1 MLNKSSNIIEKE
13 FKNLRKELLDLTLR
27 NQLLNFKSRAKTITI
42 VNQSPINLYQTLVLQ
57 DNKMYFVANK
67 KDKKED
73 KSSVW
78 DHIPF
83 DFSKFSEGDK
93 KLATDLTPKEL
104 QKRLYYINNQA
115 KTMLQEQGY
124 NILYLAIGFLQ
135 WKDKSKPR
143 QKNNAPLVLIPVA
156 MERKKVGESFNLEWT
171 GEDIQTNISLK
182 AKLLEAGIELPDFEF
197 KKYGEVVDHYIA
209 SVRRAVSRMDGWEV
223 NNNVALGF
231 FSFTKFVMYND
242 LNPEAWEDNVDLTKN
257 ELIQAIFN
265 PAKNDQEAF
274 REEDIDSQL
283 EYQNMYQV
291 LDADSSQIAAIQD
304 VKAGRN
310 LVVEGPPGT
319 GKSQTIVN
327 LIAELLAEG
336 KSVLFVSEKMAALDV
351 VKDRLTGVGLGK
363 FVLELHSHKTRRKK
377 FLKDLQKATNV
388 RAQEPLNIDQTIRK
402 LETLR
407 RQLDDY
413 SQIIH
418 KPSFAVNLSPFQ
430 LYGMKESA
438 DDHFSRK
445 NAIMPLVRFQNPE
458 TITLK
463 ELDDMKVS
471 LENLAELYQTIS
483 KENPWSK
490 CSPKSLLPADLR
502 EIEMLINDTLH
513 ALDNFLVERGRVY
526 DIYGIKKPDT
536 LNEFE
541 NSLSAFEIIK
551 SQNAELIDGSILKSG
566 AWDNNNDDAFKLI
579 QELERYQ
586 KYSGILTKFNQ
597 SIFQA
602 DIDRLIYELRHIS
615 TKKFRF
621 FNNRQHIELVERY
634 YAVPVNGSVDEIIRD
649 LQEAKAIIKIRNNLE
664 ANRALGER
672 YYGAYWHLNANPNDL
687 RAIARW
693 MTEFTALVREGTFSE
708 NTIDLM
714 SKDLFDI
721 KPERDLAEYID
732 SGEDF
737 VRVLSKLK
745 DKLNPRSKLI
755 FKRETGDV
763 SFEAWQEQLY
773 KWRGQLSSL
782 HLWSQYLNTK
792 NSLKNSNAAM
802 FVDSIEKRNIKK
814 YDVEALVDGNFA
826 DSLLNILFVENQ
838 ELATFIGELH
848 ENRIKEFKDLD
859 KKILTLNRKRIFH
872 KLNSNIPK
880 IFGGTE
886 NPQAKI
892 LAGEFTRKSGHMPV
906 RKLLEK
912 TGGMIKQIKPCFMMS
927 PLSIAQY
934 LDPTNEELQFDV
946 VIFDEASQV
955 KPEDALGA
963 FMRGKTAVVMGDTQ
977 QLPPTSFFDQMS
989 DADSDEEEATSL
1001 DMESILHLC
1010 KLSFPVKMLKWHYRS
1025 RHESLI
1031 TVSNREFYDD
1041 DLLVYPSP
1049 SHSDPELGLKFHY
1062 NPNTQY
1068 LRGASSKNPLE
1079 AKDVVDEIFNH
1090 FEKYG
1095 DTKSLGVGTF
1105 SVAQKNAILEEL
1117 EVRRKERPEYEP
1129 LFSDNKDERFFV
1141 KNLETIQGDERD
1153 VILISVGYGYDQDGK
1168 MSLNFGPLNQDGGER
1183 RLNVLITRARE
1194 KCVVFSNFKAYDMN
1208 LTANPP
1214 YGVKSLKE
1222 FLEYA
1227 ENLTLGTN
1235 SPEMHNKEPFEDA
1248 IASFLEENG
1257 YMVDR
1262 QIGCAGFR
1270 VDLAIVDDE
1279 NPGKYILGIT
1289 TDGKMYSSSKVA
1301 RDRDR
1306 LREQVLT
1313 GLGWKLY
1320 HLWST
1325 DWYRNRDLGRKK
1337 LLDFVE
1343 KSIKESRE
1351 EERRR
1356 SEEAK
1361 KLAEKRRIEAEK
1373 RAEEL
1378 RLAREREEAEKKA
1391 QEEAEAENEINA
1403 EDIGPSDFVEVEKV
1417 DDGDFLEKPINVSE
1431 INPSEFFEDETLE
1444 NEPKKPIKEE
1454 KTSKV
1459 KDASEFVVVD
1469 EVSAKS
1475 DDVGVSDESEFV
1487 VVEDESDNDNLN
1499 NVYVENDSEF
1509 VVDTPESTDTE
1520 DLKVETESIGSDTVE
1535 DNSVNIDESD
1545 GVEPDVVGSV
1555 DESGVEPDVVGSVD
1569 ESEDVEAK
1577 TEDDAEIWES
1587 KEENVSQNDDAEIW
1601 EDDEGVSPEDNAE
1614 VWEDEKDYSE
1624 DSSKNKFSRHI
1635 SDKIKSLFKSDD
1647 SEEKMDKNPLFSGF
1661 KFKKDLGKNSD
1672 LENDFD
1678 DDVKKSSKNAKST
1691 TEQFE
1696 DTVDLGSDEDY
1707 IYVDHSHDEEHVL
1720 DDEEELAFDGF
1731 NSTQDDDI
1739 DEEVVVNHSND
1750 VDSNDDVGDEVVV
1763 GHSNDV
1769 NPKDNKP
1776 KAENNEEPV
1785 QNDIKFGKKSS
1796 DMDEPEVPDNKDIE
1810 LNKQE
1815 TDLKDDVDLGSTG
1828 EDYKEKSADDYDR
1841 VDLGSDDDYIYVD
1854 HTNDESAF
1862 EPHDNEESVD
1872 LGSDDEHTYE
1882 EPSEESHEEEH
1893 ISESSKPVEESKNS
1907 KSRVKNKLDSFISEV
1922 LSNAE
1927 SQLEPEEIEIVRG
1940 EVIEEDTDSLHKPA
1954 PKDEFVVEAEIVSGG
1969 EDLNIFNDELPDLN
1983 NDSSPEEEEEVIED
1997 YSDLERPTPKFD
2009 FENEELNIFN
2019 DDLPDMKNDVRSQA
2033 EQVVDKA
2040 MDEFIDEVFNI
2051 NDLNDENKS
2060 ENIPD
2065 IDSTIL
2071 NYESNVEETEER
2083 SVESRDDN
2091 VTFYRGSN
2099 YKDNVEETEESSV
2112 ESMDDSVTFKG
2123 SNDVRDVEETEES
2136 SVDSMEDGVTFYKG
2150 SNDINSKLRK
2160 NNLYYGE
2167 EKSHSVRDSL
2177 RGFKRDMQYI
2187 NRSLKEIENPTQVDY
2202 VSVVDRTEDYNPED
2216 YLNMP
2221 SDDDSQLIIEREE
2234 ELTFAEKEEK
2244 RIERE
2249 LGDDSIEN
2257 VLDNDVIAPVQN
2269 HQTTEQLKD
2278 QALEDIIQ
2286 SADEDYKEIE
2296 KERYQNNNTLKSF
2309 DDKKLPGKRKLEDSI
2324 IDYVE
2329 ANDIGLNSSDDLYK
2343 RPSSEVAKSI
2353 CAIVDVEGP
2362 IHVKEVVKR
2371 VKDSCHIKRAGS
2383 NLKKAVNSAINEAEN
2398 AGDIIKI
2405 GDFLYDASNNNVVIR
2420 KRDKPNIELISDEEI
2435 SKNIELVLLHKS
2447 NMTTK
2452 EIAKETSRNFGFK
2465 STSKKTADRINGVLD
2480 LMIANNKV
2488 KITND
2493 IVELN

>member
-1 MLNKSSNIIEKE
+1 MLNKSDNIIERE

-27 NQLLNFKSRAKTITI
+27 NQLLNFKSRAKTLTI
-42 VNQSPINLYQTLVLQ
+42 VNQSPTNLFQTLVLQ
-57 DNKMYFVANK
+57 ENKMYFVANK

-83 DFSKFSEGDK
+83 DLSMFSEGDK

-124 NILYLAIGFLQ
+124 NILYLAIGFLE

-143 QKNNAPLVLIPVA
+143 QKNNAPLVLIPVS

-182 AKLLEAGIELPDFEF
+182 AKLLEAGIELPNFEF
-197 KKYGEVVDHYIA
+197 KRYGEVIDHYIA
-209 SVRRAVSRMDGWEV
+209 SVRRAVSRMEGWDV
-223 NNNVALGF
+223 NSNVALGF

-242 LNPEAWEDNVDLTKN
+242 LNPDAWAENVDLTKN

-274 REEDIDSQL
+274 REEDIDSRL

-351 VKDRLTGVGLGK
+351 VKDRLTAVGLGK

-418 KPSFAVNLSPFQ
+418 KPVFAVNLSAFQ

-438 DDHFSRK
+438 DDHFATK
-445 NAIMPLVRFQNPE
+445 GMIMPLVRFENPE
-458 TITLK
+458 SVSLK
-463 ELDDMKVS
+463 DLDDMKIA

-490 CSPKSLLPADLR
+490 CAPKSLLPADLR
-502 EIEMLINDTLH
+502 EIEMLINDTLF

-526 DIYGIKKPDT
+526 DIYGIKQPNT
-536 LNEFE
+536 LNEFQ

-551 SQNAELIDGSILKSG
+551 SQNAELIDGSIIKSG
-566 AWDNNNDDAFKLI
+566 AWNTNNDDAYKLI
-579 QELERYQ
+579 YELEKYQ
-586 KYSGILTKFNQ
+586 KYSGALTKFNQ

-602 DIDRLIYELRHIS
+602 DIDRLIYELRNIS
-615 TKKFRF
+615 HKKFRF
-621 FNNRQHIELVERY
+621 FNNKQHIELVERY
-634 YAVPVNGSVDEIIRD
+634 YAVPVPGSVDEIIRD
-649 LQEAKAIIKIRNNLE
+649 LQEAKAVIKIRKNLE
-664 ANRALGER
+664 ANEALGKK
-672 YYGAYWHLNANPNDL
+672 YYGGYWHLNANVNDL
-687 RAIARW
+687 KAIAKW
-693 MTEFTALVREGTFSE
+693 MSEFTALVREGTFSE

-732 SGEDF
+732 SGEEF

-763 SFEAWQEQLY
+763 PFEAWQEQLY
-773 KWRGQLSSL
+773 NWRGQLSSL

-792 NSLKNSNAAM
+792 NALKTSNAKM

-814 YDVEALVDGNFA
+814 EDIEALVEGNFA
-826 DSLLNILFVENQ
+826 DSLLNILFVENH
-838 ELATFIGELH
+838 ELATFVGELH
-848 ENRIKEFKDLD
+848 ENRIREFKDLD
-859 KKILTLNRKRIFH
+859 KKILVLNRKRIFQ

-912 TGGMIKQIKPCFMMS
+912 AGGMIKQIKPCFMMS

-989 DADSDEEEATSL
+989 DAESDEEEATSL

-1049 SHSDPELGLKFHY
+1049 SHNDPELGLKFHY
-1062 NPNTQY
+1062 NPNTAY
-1068 LRGASSKNPLE
+1068 HRGSSSANPLE
-1079 AKDVVDEIFNH
+1079 AQDVADEIFNH

-1105 SVAQKNAILEEL
+1105 SVAQKNAILEAL
-1117 EVRRKERPEYEP
+1117 EVKRKERPEFEP
-1129 LFSDNKDERFFV
+1129 LFSENKEERFFV

-1153 VILISVGYGYDQDGK
+1153 VILISVGYGYDEDRK

-1194 KCVVFSNFKAYDMN
+1194 KCVVFSNFKAYDMK

-1214 YGVKSLKE
+1214 YGVKSLRE

-1227 ENLTLGTN
+1227 ENLTLGTQQG
-1235 SPEMHNKEPFEDA
+1235 EAYTQEPFEDA

-1257 YMVDR
+1257 YTVDR

-1337 LLDFVE
+1337 LLDSVE
-1343 KSIKESRE
+1343 KSIRKTRAE
-1351 EERRR
+1351 EKRR
-1356 SEEAK
+1356 SEEEKA
-1361 KLAEKRRIEAEK
+1361 LAEKRRLEAEK
-1373 RAEEL
+1373 KAEEL
-1378 RLAREREEAEKKA
+1378 RIAREREEAERKMK
-1391 QEEAEAENEINA
+1391 EEDSSDDINI
-1403 EDIGPSDFVEVEKV
+1403 EDIGPASFVEVEKP
-1417 DDGDFLEKPINVSE
+1417 DEDILEKPIDVSE
-1431 INPSEFFEDETLE
+1431 IDPSEFFEDEPKGSI
-1444 NEPKKPIKEE
+1444 NEDNISKE
-1454 KTSKV
+1454 SP
-1459 KDASEFVVVD
+1459 SEFVN
-1469 EVSAKS
+1469 
-1475 DDVGVSDESEFV
+1475 VGSEDTKEEYKEDPSEFV
-1487 VVEDESDNDNLN
+1487 NAEPASDEVKFEEDSSQF
-1499 NVYVENDSEF
+1499 VENPDDEDIVNEDVKTPTSEEHI
-1509 VVDTPESTDTE
+1509 TS
-1520 DLKVETESIGSDTVE
+1520 
-1535 DNSVNIDESD
+1535 
-1545 GVEPDVVGSV
+1545 
-1555 DESGVEPDVVGSVD
+1555 
-1569 ESEDVEAK
+1569 ESEDEFEGIVKDDAK
-1577 TEDDAEIWES
+1577 TPTSEEPISSESEEDVVDIDSEVWES
-1587 KEENVSQNDDAEIW
+1587 
-1601 EDDEGVSPEDNAE
+1601 DEGVSPEDNAE
-1614 VWEDEKDYSE
+1614 VWENEKDYADE
-1624 DSSKNKFSRHI
+1624 NNDSISKLI
-1635 SDKIKSLFKSDD
+1635 SDKFKSILKSVEEDEN
-1647 SEEKMDKNPLFSGF
+1647 EEKASFFSGL
-1661 KFKKDLGKNSD
+1661 KFTKDLGKNSD
-1672 LENDFD
+1672 LNQDITQTVD
-1678 DDVKKSSKNAKST
+1678 DIDVDDVIT
-1691 TEQFE
+1691 PEP
-1696 DTVDLGSDEDY
+1696 
-1707 IYVDHSHDEEHVL
+1707 I
-1720 DDEEELAFDGF
+1720 DDEEIEIEKP
-1731 NSTQDDDI
+1731 DDEYEPPKSKVKFTSKMDLDSDDLS
-1739 DEEVVVNHSND
+1739 DESPENKNV
-1750 VDSNDDVGDEVVV
+1750 NDDYI
-1763 GHSNDV
+1763 DV
-1769 NPKDNKP
+1769 EP
-1776 KAENNEEPV
+1776 EEAVEETP
-1785 QNDIKFGKKSS
+1785 KKSKS
-1796 DMDEPEVPDNKDIE
+1796 KKKEQEPIIE
-1810 LNKQE
+1810 E
-1815 TDLKDDVDLGSTG
+1815 
-1828 EDYKEKSADDYDR
+1828 EK

-1854 HTNDESAF
+1854 HSHDDERVLDDETDFAF
-1862 EPHDNEESVD
+1862 DEKIDFVSDDEVGSVEEEKVDLGSDVKADFVEEEKVDLGSDVKADFVEEEKVD
-1872 LGSDDEHTYE
+1872 LGSDDDYIYVDHSHDDEHVLDDE
-1882 EPSEESHEEEH
+1882 EPVEQEFNDDSTKENVEMEIDE
-1893 ISESSKPVEESKNS
+1893 KPQAHRHKPN
-1907 KSRVKNKLDSFISEV
+1907 RTGFVKSFISDVVAGESKLEKEEV
-1922 LSNAE
+1922 E
-1927 SQLEPEEIEIVRG
+1927 TVRG
-1940 EVIEEDTDSLHKPA
+1940 EVMQEDEIPIYKPA
-1954 PKDEFVVEAEIVSGG
+1954 PNDDSVVEAEIVNG
-1969 EDLNIFNDELPDLN
+1969 EEELNALNDNLPDWD
-1983 NDSSPEEEEEVIED
+1983 NDD
-1997 YSDLERPTPKFD
+1997 DLERPAPKMD
-2009 FENEELNIFN
+2009 YTEDEELNIFT
-2019 DDLPDMKNDVRSQA
+2019 DKDLDLGNEIHDEAMDI
-2033 EQVVDKA
+2033 VDKA
-2040 MDEFIDEVFNI
+2040 MKDFIDEVFENEDLI
-2051 NDLNDENKS
+2051 KEVSNAENVNKKSKEPVFGREISPDVYDEFDRPKVKEDAYEEEVYDFNNDYRES
-2060 ENIPD
+2060 EIKDD
-2065 IDSTIL
+2065 IS
-2071 NYESNVEETEER
+2071 YEAEEFVEVEPEITEEEQ
-2083 SVESRDDN
+2083 SPKDEIGDG
-2091 VTFYRGSN
+2091 VTY
-2099 YKDNVEETEESSV
+2099 YQ
-2112 ESMDDSVTFKG
+2112 G
-2123 SNDVRDVEETEES
+2123 SNDAT
-2136 SVDSMEDGVTFYKG
+2136 
-2150 SNDINSKLRK
+2150 SKLKK
-2160 NNLYYGE
+2160 NNFYYE
-2167 EKSHSVRDSL
+2167 DENRPRSVRESIK
-2177 RGFKRDMQYI
+2177 GFKKDMQYI
-2187 NRSLKEIENPTQVDY
+2187 NKSLKEIENPTQIDY
-2202 VSVVDRTEDYNPED
+2202 VSVVDRTEEYDPND
-2216 YLNMP
+2216 YLSRP
-2221 SDDDSQLIIEREE
+2221 SDDDSDKIIEMEE
-2234 ELTFAEKEEK
+2234 GLTFAEKEEQ
-2244 RIERE
+2244 RIKKEMQREALEKEIASDEHVMVPVHERE
-2249 LGDDSIEN
+2249 RRE
-2257 VLDNDVIAPVQN
+2257 
-2269 HQTTEQLKD
+2269 ELKD
-2278 QALEDIIQ
+2278 RALEDIIL
-2286 SADEDYKEIE
+2286 SANEDYKEIE
-2296 KERYQNNNTLKSF
+2296 KERHRQDNQLKAF
-2309 DDKKLPGKRKLEDSI
+2309 DDQKLPGKRKMEDEI

-2329 ANDIGLNSSDDLYK
+2329 VNDIGLHSQDDLYN
-2343 RPSSEVAKSI
+2343 RPIGDVAKSVND
-2353 CAIVDVEGP
+2353 IVDVEGP
-2362 IHVKEVVKR
+2362 IHVSEVTR
-2371 VKDSCHIKRAGS
+2371 RIKDSCDIKRAGS
-2383 NLKKAVNSAINEAEN
+2383 NLKKRVNLAIDEAEKS
-2398 AGDIIKI
+2398 GDIIRI
-2405 GDFLYDASNNNVVIR
+2405 GDFLYDASNNNIVIR
-2420 KRDKPNIELISDEEI
+2420 KRDKPNIDLISDEEI
-2435 SKNIELVLLHKS
+2435 AKNIETVIIHKP
-2447 NMTTK
+2447 NLTTK
-2452 EIAKETSRNFGFK
+2452 QVAKETSRNFGFK
-2465 STSKKTADRINGVLD
+2465 STSKKTATRITSVLD

-2488 KITND
+2488 KIEND
-2493 IVELN
+2493 IVELK

>member
-13 FKNLRKELLDLTLR
+13 FKNLRRELLDLTLR

-42 VNQSPINLYQTLVLQ
+42 VNQTPVNLFQTLVLQ
-57 DNKMYFVANK
+57 NSKMYFVANK

-83 DFSKFSEGDK
+83 DFSKFSEGDR

-124 NILYLAIGFLQ
+124 NILYLAVGFLE

-143 QKNNAPLVLIPVA
+143 QKNKAPLVLIPVA

-182 AKLLEAGIELPDFEF
+182 AKLLEGGIELPDFEF
-197 KKYGEVVDHYIA
+197 KRYGEVIDHYIA
-209 SVRRAVSRMDGWEV
+209 SVRRAVYRMDGWEV
-223 NNNVALGF
+223 NTDVALGF

-242 LNPEAWEDNVDLTKN
+242 LNPEAWADNVDLTKN

-283 EYQNMYQV
+283 EYRSMYQV

-418 KPSFAVNLSPFQ
+418 KPVFAVNLSAFQ

-438 DDHFSRK
+438 DDHFARK
-445 NAIMPLVRFQNPE
+445 DTLMPLVRFENPE
-458 TITLK
+458 NVTLK
-463 ELDDMKVS
+463 DLDDMKIA

-490 CSPKSLLPADLR
+490 CAPKSLLPGDLR
-502 EIEMLINDTLH
+502 EIEMLINDSLH
-513 ALDNFLVERGRVY
+513 SLDNFLVERGRVY

-536 LNEFE
+536 LNEFQ

-551 SQNAELIDGSILKSG
+551 SQNAELIDGSIIKSG
-566 AWDNNNDDAFKLI
+566 AWNNNNDDAFLLI
-579 QELERYQ
+579 RELERYQ
-586 KYSGILTKFNQ
+586 KYAPALDKFNQ
-597 SIFQA
+597 SIYQA
-602 DIDRLIYELRHIS
+602 DIDRLIAQLYHIS
-615 TKKFRF
+615 NKRFRL
-621 FNNRQHIELVERY
+621 FNNNQHIELVERY
-634 YAVPVNGSVDEIIRD
+634 YAVPVSGSAEDIIRE
-649 LQEAKAIIKIRNNLE
+649 LKQAKAIIKIRRNLE
-664 ANRALGER
+664 ANDALGR
-672 YYGAYWHLNANPNDL
+672 KYYGGYWHLNADPNDL
-687 RAIARW
+687 KAIARW
-693 MTEFTALVREGTFSE
+693 MHEFTALVRDGTFSE
-708 NTIDLM
+708 STIELM
-714 SKDLFDI
+714 SRDLYDI
-721 KPERDLAEYID
+721 KPERDLAEYIEA
-732 SGEDF
+732 GEEF
-737 VRVLSKLK
+737 VRVLSRLK

-763 SFEAWQEQLY
+763 PFEAWKEQLY
-773 KWRGQLSSL
+773 NWRGQLSSL

-792 NSLKNSNAAM
+792 NALKTSNAKM

-814 YDVEALVDGNFA
+814 DDIEALVEGNFA

-838 ELATFIGELH
+838 ELATFVGELH
-848 ENRIKEFKDLD
+848 ENRIREFKDLD
-859 KKILTLNRKRIFH
+859 RKILNLNRKRIFH

-912 TGGMIKQIKPCFMMS
+912 AGGMIKQIKPCFMMS

-1049 SHSDPELGLKFHY
+1049 SHNDPELGLKFHY

-1068 LRGASSKNPLE
+1068 LRGASSANPLE
-1079 AKDVVDEIFNH
+1079 AEDVVEEIFNH

-1105 SVAQKNAILEEL
+1105 SVAQKNAILEAL
-1117 EVRRKERPEYEP
+1117 EVKRKERPEFEP
-1129 LFSDNKDERFFV
+1129 LFSDNKEERFFV

-1153 VILISVGYGYDQDGK
+1153 VILISIGYGYDQDGK

-1194 KCVVFSNFKAYDMN
+1194 KCVVFSNFKAYDMK

-1235 SPEMHNKEPFEDA
+1235 SPDAHTKEPFEDA

-1257 YMVDR
+1257 YTVDR

-1337 LLDFVE
+1337 LLENVE
-1343 KSIKESRE
+1343 KSIKKSRE

-1356 SEEAK
+1356 SEEEK
-1361 KLAEKRRIEAEK
+1361 KLAEKRRLEAEK
-1373 RAEEL
+1373 KAEEL
-1378 RLAREREEAEKKA
+1378 RLARQKEEEERAKKEAEEK
-1391 QEEAEAENEINA
+1391 EINP
-1403 EDIGPSDFVEVEKV
+1403 EDIGPNDFVEVEKV
-1417 DDGDFLEKPINVSE
+1417 DDGDILEKPIDVSE
-1431 INPSEFFEDETLE
+1431 INPEEFFADDDIKTASGKNTQDKSINEDNDSQKET
-1444 NEPKKPIKEE
+1444 P
-1454 KTSKV
+1454 
-1459 KDASEFVVVD
+1459 SEFVAVETPD
-1469 EVSAKS
+1469 EEIKI
-1475 DDVGVSDESEFV
+1475 EETPSEFV
-1487 VVEDESDNDNLN
+1487 AVETPDE
-1499 NVYVENDSEF
+1499 EIKIEETPSEF
-1509 VVDTPESTDTE
+1509 VVDDTDGEEIKIEETPSEFVVDETPDE
-1520 DLKVETESIGSDTVE
+1520 DDSLDAGSDVIDEVSDDVSVGESVVDVPDEKQDVIE
-1535 DNSVNIDESD
+1535 DEVSDDDNEVWEANDDSVN
-1545 GVEPDVVGSV
+1545 
-1555 DESGVEPDVVGSVD
+1555 
-1569 ESEDVEAK
+1569 
-1577 TEDDAEIWES
+1577 
-1587 KEENVSQNDDAEIW
+1587 QNDDAEVW
-1601 EDDEGVSPEDNAE
+1601 ESDEGVAPEDNAE
-1614 VWEDEKDYSE
+1614 VWEDDTDYADIEDESE
-1624 DSSKNKFSRHI
+1624 SQSIAQKVNQKVKSFFRHDDSDDESSSKSSFFSSLKFENGLGENTDMEDEFENNIKESVK
-1635 SDKIKSLFKSDD
+1635 DEKIDFGSDD
-1647 SEEKMDKNPLFSGF
+1647 G
-1661 KFKKDLGKNSD
+1661 
-1672 LENDFD
+1672 
-1678 DDVKKSSKNAKST
+1678 
-1691 TEQFE
+1691 
-1696 DTVDLGSDEDY
+1696 Y
-1707 IYVDHSHDEEHVL
+1707 IYVDHSNDEVAEDIEEPEKPDINDYVSKEEMEYYVDEDPI
-1720 DDEEELAFDGF
+1720 DDEITPDETVNEKNIKKPIFSDRINIKSDDDFKDEF
-1731 NSTQDDDI
+1731 NSVNVDDD
-1739 DEEVVVNHSND
+1739 VN
-1750 VDSNDDVGDEVVV
+1750 VDDV
-1763 GHSNDV
+1763 N
-1769 NPKDNKP
+1769 
-1776 KAENNEEPV
+1776 
-1785 QNDIKFGKKSS
+1785 
-1796 DMDEPEVPDNKDIE
+1796 
-1810 LNKQE
+1810 
-1815 TDLKDDVDLGSTG
+1815 VDLGSVSV
-1828 EDYKEKSADDYDR
+1828 DDDVDVNEKINDDDK

-1854 HTNDESAF
+1854 H
-1862 EPHDNEESVD
+1862 
-1872 LGSDDEHTYE
+1872 SDDEVAEETETADDTPEYE
-1882 EPSEESHEEEH
+1882 DKPQKEMNVQNKSKKSKFVKTI
-1893 ISESSKPVEESKNS
+1893 ISGV
-1907 KSRVKNKLDSFISEV
+1907 V
-1922 LSNAE
+1922 NAE
-1927 SQLEPEEIEIVRG
+1927 SRLEPEEIETVRG
-1940 EVIEEDTDSLHKPA
+1940 EIVEEDETPLYKPA
-1954 PKDEFVVEAEIVSGG
+1954 PKDEYVVEAEIVNGG
-1969 EDLNIFNDELPDLN
+1969 VGSSEDLFEKPNHE
-1983 NDSSPEEEEEVIED
+1983 ED
-1997 YSDLERPTPKFD
+1997 Y
-2009 FENEELNIFN
+2009 FEEDEELNIFT
-2019 DDLPDMKNDVRSQA
+2019 DDLPDLSQEEYEEINNEATRIIDEAMNEFMSDVFDKEDSPTNDDGSFEHSIENKFVDEEIADDIEVESEFVEPKSEEYTDINIQEKPKEEEIIKA
-2033 EQVVDKA
+2033 NEANVQDNEDVNVVD
-2040 MDEFIDEVFNI
+2040 
-2051 NDLNDENKS
+2051 
-2060 ENIPD
+2060 D
-2065 IDSTIL
+2065 IVEDTST
-2071 NYESNVEETEER
+2071 
-2083 SVESRDDN
+2083 SVDD
-2091 VTFYRGSN
+2091 VIY
-2099 YKDNVEETEESSV
+2099 
-2112 ESMDDSVTFKG
+2112 FKG
-2123 SNDVRDVEETEES
+2123 ATDVT
-2136 SVDSMEDGVTFYKG
+2136 
-2150 SNDINSKLRK
+2150 NPLRK
-2160 NNLYYGE
+2160 NNVYYKE
-2167 EKSHSVRDSL
+2167 HNSRSLKDSI
-2177 RGFKRDMQYI
+2177 RGIKKDMQYI
-2187 NRSLKEIENPTQVDY
+2187 NKSLNEIENPTQIDY
-2202 VSVVDRTEDYNPED
+2202 VSVVDRTEEYDPND
-2216 YLNMP
+2216 YLSRP
-2221 SDDDSQLIIEREE
+2221 SDDDSDKIIQMEKDATVEERQIIDESFDREVPDDVIVTVNEQYRREE
-2234 ELTFAEKEEK
+2234 
-2244 RIERE
+2244 
-2249 LGDDSIEN
+2249 
-2257 VLDNDVIAPVQN
+2257 
-2269 HQTTEQLKD
+2269 LKD
-2278 QALEDIIQ
+2278 QALENIIQ
-2286 SADEDYKEIE
+2286 NADDDYKQIE
-2296 KERYQNNNTLKSF
+2296 KKRYQSSNKLKAF
-2309 DDKKLPGKRKLEDSI
+2309 DDKKLPGKRKPEDEI
-2324 IDYVE
+2324 IDYVK
-2329 ANDIGLNSSDDLYK
+2329 ADDIGLTPQNDLYAMPIPK
-2343 RPSSEVAKSI
+2343 VAKSI
-2353 CAIVDVEGP
+2353 KAIVDVEGP
-2362 IHVKEVVKR
+2362 IHVKEVTAR
-2371 VKDSCHIKRAGS
+2371 VKDSCNIKRAGS
-2383 NLKKAVNSAINEAEN
+2383 HLKKTVNSAIGEAEKT
-2398 AGDIIKI
+2398 GDIIKI

-2420 KRDKPNIELISDEEI
+2420 KRNKPNIELISDEEI
-2435 SKNIELVLLHKS
+2435 AKSIELVLIHNQNIS
-2447 NMTTK
+2447 TK
-2452 EIAKETSRNFGFK
+2452 QIAKEASRNFGFR
-2465 STSKKTADRINGVLD
+2465 STSKKTATRINSVLD
-2480 LMIANNKV
+2480 LMIANNRV
-2488 KITND
+2488 KIVD
-2493 IVELN
+2493 DYVELN

>member
-27 NQLLNFKSRAKTITI
+27 NQLLNFKTRAKTITI
-42 VNQSPINLYQTLVLQ
+42 VNQSPVNLFQTLVLQ

-197 KKYGEVVDHYIA
+197 KRYGEVIDHYIA

-274 REEDIDSQL
+274 KEEDIDSQL
-283 EYQNMYQV
+283 EYRDMYQV

-388 RAQEPLNIDQTIRK
+388 RAQDPLNIDQTIRK

-418 KPSFAVNLSPFQ
+418 KPAFAVNLSPFQ

-445 NAIMPLVRFQNPE
+445 NALMPLVRFQNPE

-536 LNEFE
+536 LNEFQ
-541 NSLSAFEIIK
+541 NSLSAFEVIK

-566 AWDNNNDDAFKLI
+566 AWNNNNDDAFKLI

-586 KYSGILTKFNQ
+586 RYSGILTKFNQ
-597 SIFQA
+597 SIFQV
-602 DIDRLIYELRHIS
+602 DIDRLIYELRNIS

-621 FNNRQHIELVERY
+621 FNNKQHIELVERY
-634 YAVPVNGSVDEIIRD
+634 YAVPVPGSVDEIIRD
-649 LQEAKAIIKIRNNLE
+649 LQEAKAVIKIRNNLE
-664 ANRALGER
+664 ANRALGEK

-687 RAIARW
+687 KEIARW
-693 MTEFTALVREGTFSE
+693 MNEFTALVRDGTFSE

-732 SGEDF
+732 SGEEF

-792 NSLKNSNAAM
+792 NSLKNSNASM

-814 YDVEALVDGNFA
+814 DDIEALVDGNFA

-848 ENRIKEFKDLD
+848 ENRIREFKDLD
-859 KKILTLNRKRIFH
+859 KKILVLNRKRIFH

-912 TGGMIKQIKPCFMMS
+912 AGGMIKQIKPCFMMS

-1031 TVSNREFYDD
+1031 SVSNREFYDD

-1062 NPNTQY
+1062 NPNTAY
-1068 LRGASSKNPLE
+1068 DRGSSSANPLE
-1079 AKDVVDEIFNH
+1079 AKDVVEEIFNH

-1117 EVRRKERPEYEP
+1117 EVRRKERPEFEA
-1129 LFSDNKDERFFV
+1129 LFSDNKDEHFFV

-1153 VILISVGYGYDQDGK
+1153 VILISVGYGYDNDRK

-1194 KCVVFSNFKAYDMN
+1194 KCVVFSNFKAYDMK

-1227 ENLTLGTN
+1227 ENLTLGTHG
-1235 SPEMHNKEPFEDA
+1235 PEMHTKEPFEDA
-1248 IASFLEENG
+1248 IANYLEENG
-1257 YMVDR
+1257 YIVDR

-1343 KSIKESRE
+1343 KSIKQSRE
-1351 EERRR
+1351 EEKRRT
-1356 SEEAK
+1356 EEAK

-1378 RLAREREEAEKKA
+1378 RLAREKEEAEKRA
-1391 QEEAEAENEINA
+1391 QEEAESDDEINP

-1417 DDGDFLEKPINVSE
+1417 DDGDVLEKPIDVSE
-1431 INPSEFFEDETLE
+1431 INPSEFFEDDNHEKSTKNEKLDDVET
-1444 NEPKKPIKEE
+1444 
-1454 KTSKV
+1454 V
-1459 KDASEFVVVD
+1459 SEFVAAEEVVD
-1469 EVSAKS
+1469 DSVDVKDDSEFVAVEEVVDDSVDVKDDSEFVAVEEVVDDSVDVKDDSEFVENEIVDSSEVNVTQDKSKS
-1475 DDVGVSDESEFV
+1475 DDDL
-1487 VVEDESDNDNLN
+1487 ND
-1499 NVYVENDSEF
+1499 VYVDNDSEF
-1509 VVDTPESTDTE
+1509 VADIPESADE
-1520 DLKVETESIGSDTVE
+1520 EKADDAKVELAENEDKSSD
-1535 DNSVNIDESD
+1535 DDE
-1545 GVEPDVVGSV
+1545 V
-1555 DESGVEPDVVGSVD
+1555 
-1569 ESEDVEAK
+1569 
-1577 TEDDAEIWES
+1577 WES
-1587 KEENVSQNDDAEIW
+1587 KDEDTSQNDDAEVW
-1601 EDDEGVSPEDNAE
+1601 EEDDGISPEDNAE
-1614 VWEDEKDYSE
+1614 VWEDEKDYSDDE
-1624 DSSKNKFSRHI
+1624 SENKSSNPIR
-1635 SDKIKSLFKSDD
+1635 DKIKSFFKHDD
-1647 SEEKMDKNPLFSGF
+1647 SEEKMDKNPLFSGLRF
-1661 KFKKDLGKNSD
+1661 TKDLGKNSD
-1672 LENDFD
+1672 LE
-1678 DDVKKSSKNAKST
+1678 K
-1691 TEQFE
+1691 EFE
-1696 DTVDLGSDEDY
+1696 DSLKED
-1707 IYVDHSHDEEHVL
+1707 
-1720 DDEEELAFDGF
+1720 
-1731 NSTQDDDI
+1731 
-1739 DEEVVVNHSND
+1739 
-1750 VDSNDDVGDEVVV
+1750 
-1763 GHSNDV
+1763 
-1769 NPKDNKP
+1769 
-1776 KAENNEEPV
+1776 
-1785 QNDIKFGKKSS
+1785 KSS
-1796 DMDEPEVPDNKDIE
+1796 DDK
-1810 LNKQE
+1810 
-1815 TDLKDDVDLGSTG
+1815 
-1828 EDYKEKSADDYDR
+1828 

-1854 HTNDESAF
+1854 HSHDDERF
-1862 EPHDNEESVD
+1862 LEDEEEPIIFDTHEDIQDDADNLDDDSIIVDHSHDTVKKDSINEEMTSENVKKDDDSFNFKQEPINSDVDDIKFDSNVEDHPGVDDIKFDSDVGDHPGVDDVKVENIADDEVIEENNFDNPKENADKVD
-1872 LGSDDEHTYE
+1872 LGSDDDYIFVDHSTD
-1882 EPSEESHEEEH
+1882 EPIEESDDKENIVDEDSQQNIEERQNDTK
-1893 ISESSKPVEESKNS
+1893 SKM
-1907 KSRVKNKLDSFISEV
+1907 RHKLDSFIADV
-1922 LSNAE
+1922 INNAE
-1927 SQLEPEEIEIVRG
+1927 SQLEPEEIETLRG
-1940 EVIEEDTDSLHKPA
+1940 EVIDEDIESSHKPA
-1954 PKDEFVVEAEIVSGG
+1954 PEDEFVVEAEIVTDG
-1969 EDLNIFNDELPDLN
+1969 EDLNIFNDVLPDLN
-1983 NDSSPEEEEEVIED
+1983 NDVSINDDETESIED
-1997 YSDLERPTPKFD
+1997 YSDLKRPTPKTN
-2009 FENEELNIFN
+2009 FEDEELNIFN
-2019 DDLPDMKNDVRSQA
+2019 DDLPDMRNDVHDEA
-2033 EQVVDKA
+2033 TKIVDRA
-2040 MDEFIDEVFNI
+2040 MDEFMEEVFSSNDSSNEKFTETIENDDTDIIENENSKINSDNRDDWSVGNDDVGINSDNRDDWSVGNDDEVNSNNPSDESI
-2051 NDLNDENKS
+2051 N
-2060 ENIPD
+2060 
-2065 IDSTIL
+2065 
-2071 NYESNVEETEER
+2071 
-2083 SVESRDDN
+2083 
-2091 VTFYRGSN
+2091 
-2099 YKDNVEETEESSV
+2099 
-2112 ESMDDSVTFKG
+2112 
-2123 SNDVRDVEETEES
+2123 
-2136 SVDSMEDGVTFYKG
+2136 EDGVTFYQG
-2150 SNDINSKLRK
+2150 SNDVKSKLRK
-2160 NNLYYGE
+2160 NNLYYDD
-2167 EKSHSVRDSL
+2167 EKPRSVRDSI
-2177 RGFKRDMQYI
+2177 RGFKKDMQYI
-2187 NRSLKEIENPTQVDY
+2187 NKSLKEIENPTKVDY
-2202 VSVVDRTEDYNPED
+2202 VSVVDRTEEYNPED

-2221 SDDDSQLIIEREE
+2221 SDDDSQLIIDREE

-2249 LGDDSIEN
+2249 LMAESIEED
-2257 VLDNDVIAPVQN
+2257 LTDDVIVNVNNKHVQ
-2269 HQTTEQLKD
+2269 EEIKD
-2278 QALEDIIQ
+2278 QTLEDIIQ
-2286 SADEDYKEIE
+2286 SANEDYKEIE
-2296 KERYQNNNTLKSF
+2296 KERYKNNNTLKSF

-2324 IDYVE
+2324 FDYVE
-2329 ANDIGLNSSDDLYK
+2329 VTDIGIHSSDELYK
-2343 RPSSEVAKSI
+2343 KPSSEVAKSI
-2353 CAIVDVEGP
+2353 NAIVDVEGP
-2362 IHVKEVVKR
+2362 IHVSEVIKR
-2371 VKDSCHIKRAGS
+2371 VKDSCNIKRAGS
-2383 NLKKAVNSAINEAEN
+2383 TLKKTVNSAISESEKS
-2398 AGDIIKI
+2398 GDIIKI

-2420 KRDKPNIELISDEEI
+2420 RRNKPNIDLISDEEI
-2435 SKNIELVLLHKS
+2435 SKNIELVLLHKQ

-2452 EIAKETSRNFGFK
+2452 QIAKETSRNFGFK

-2493 IVELN
+2493 VVELN

>member
-27 NQLLNFKSRAKTITI
+27 NQLLNFKTRAKTITI
-42 VNQSPINLYQTLVLQ
+42 VNQSPVNLFQTLVLQ

-197 KKYGEVVDHYIA
+197 KRYGEVIDHYIA

-274 REEDIDSQL
+274 KEEDIDSQL
-283 EYQNMYQV
+283 EYRDMYQV

-388 RAQEPLNIDQTIRK
+388 RAQDPLNIDQTIRK

-418 KPSFAVNLSPFQ
+418 KPAFAVNLSPFQ

-445 NAIMPLVRFQNPE
+445 NALMPLVRFQNPE

-536 LNEFE
+536 LNEFQ
-541 NSLSAFEIIK
+541 NSLSAFEVIK

-566 AWDNNNDDAFKLI
+566 AWNNNNDDAFKLI

-586 KYSGILTKFNQ
+586 RYSGILTKFNQ
-597 SIFQA
+597 SIFQV
-602 DIDRLIYELRHIS
+602 DIDRLIYELRNIS

-621 FNNRQHIELVERY
+621 FNNKQHIELVERY
-634 YAVPVNGSVDEIIRD
+634 YAVPVPGSVDEIIRD
-649 LQEAKAIIKIRNNLE
+649 LQEAKAVIKIRNNLE
-664 ANRALGER
+664 ANRALGEK

-687 RAIARW
+687 KEIARW
-693 MTEFTALVREGTFSE
+693 MNEFTALVRDGTFSE

-732 SGEDF
+732 SGEEF

-792 NSLKNSNAAM
+792 NSLKNSNASM

-814 YDVEALVDGNFA
+814 DDIEALVDGNFA

-848 ENRIKEFKDLD
+848 ENRIREFKDLD
-859 KKILTLNRKRIFH
+859 KKILVLNRKRIFH

-912 TGGMIKQIKPCFMMS
+912 AGGMIKQIKPCFMMS

-1031 TVSNREFYDD
+1031 SVSNREFYDD

-1062 NPNTQY
+1062 NPNTAY
-1068 LRGASSKNPLE
+1068 DRGSSSANPLE
-1079 AKDVVDEIFNH
+1079 AKDVVEEIFNH

-1117 EVRRKERPEYEP
+1117 EVRRKERPEFEA
-1129 LFSDNKDERFFV
+1129 LFSDNKDEHFFV

-1153 VILISVGYGYDQDGK
+1153 VILISVGYGYDNDRK

-1194 KCVVFSNFKAYDMN
+1194 KCVVFSNFKAYDMK

-1227 ENLTLGTN
+1227 ENLTLGTHG
-1235 SPEMHNKEPFEDA
+1235 PEMHTKEPFEDA
-1248 IASFLEENG
+1248 IANYLEENG
-1257 YMVDR
+1257 YIVDR

-1343 KSIKESRE
+1343 KSIKQSRE
-1351 EERRR
+1351 EEKRRT
-1356 SEEAK
+1356 EEAK

-1378 RLAREREEAEKKA
+1378 RLAREKEEAEKKA
-1391 QEEAEAENEINA
+1391 QEEAESDDEINP

-1417 DDGDFLEKPINVSE
+1417 DDGDVLEKPIDVSE
-1431 INPSEFFEDETLE
+1431 INPSEFFEDDNHEKSTKNEKLDDVETVSE
-1444 NEPKKPIKEE
+1444 FVAAEE
-1454 KTSKV
+1454 VVDDSVDV
-1459 KDASEFVVVD
+1459 KDDSEFVAVEEVVDDSVDVKDDSEFVVAEEVVD
-1469 EVSAKS
+1469 DSVDVKDDSEFVENEIVDSSEVNVTQDKSKS
-1475 DDVGVSDESEFV
+1475 DDDL
-1487 VVEDESDNDNLN
+1487 ND
-1499 NVYVENDSEF
+1499 VYVENDSEF
-1509 VVDTPESTDTE
+1509 VADIPESADE
-1520 DLKVETESIGSDTVE
+1520 EKADDAKVELAENEDKSSD
-1535 DNSVNIDESD
+1535 DDE
-1545 GVEPDVVGSV
+1545 V
-1555 DESGVEPDVVGSVD
+1555 
-1569 ESEDVEAK
+1569 
-1577 TEDDAEIWES
+1577 WES
-1587 KEENVSQNDDAEIW
+1587 KDEDTSQNDDAEVW
-1601 EDDEGVSPEDNAE
+1601 EEDDGISPEDNAE
-1614 VWEDEKDYSE
+1614 VWEDEKDYSDDE
-1624 DSSKNKFSRHI
+1624 SENKSSNPIR
-1635 SDKIKSLFKSDD
+1635 DKIKSFFKHDD
-1647 SEEKMDKNPLFSGF
+1647 SEEKMDKNPLFSGLRF
-1661 KFKKDLGKNSD
+1661 TKDLGKNSD
-1672 LENDFD
+1672 LE
-1678 DDVKKSSKNAKST
+1678 K
-1691 TEQFE
+1691 EFE
-1696 DTVDLGSDEDY
+1696 DSLKED
-1707 IYVDHSHDEEHVL
+1707 
-1720 DDEEELAFDGF
+1720 
-1731 NSTQDDDI
+1731 
-1739 DEEVVVNHSND
+1739 
-1750 VDSNDDVGDEVVV
+1750 
-1763 GHSNDV
+1763 
-1769 NPKDNKP
+1769 
-1776 KAENNEEPV
+1776 
-1785 QNDIKFGKKSS
+1785 KSS
-1796 DMDEPEVPDNKDIE
+1796 DDK
-1810 LNKQE
+1810 
-1815 TDLKDDVDLGSTG
+1815 
-1828 EDYKEKSADDYDR
+1828 

-1854 HTNDESAF
+1854 HSHDDERF
-1862 EPHDNEESVD
+1862 LEDEEEPIIFDTHEDIQDDADNLDDDSIIVDHSHDTVKKDSINEEMTSENVKKDDDSFNFKQEPINSDVDDIKFDSNVEDHPGVDDIKFDSDVGDHPGVDDVKVENIADDEVIEENNFDNPKENDDKVD
-1872 LGSDDEHTYE
+1872 LGSDEDYIFVDHSTDE
-1882 EPSEESHEEEH
+1882 PIEESDDKENIVDEDSQQNIEERQNDTK
-1893 ISESSKPVEESKNS
+1893 SKM
-1907 KSRVKNKLDSFISEV
+1907 RHKLDSFIADV
-1922 LSNAE
+1922 INNAE
-1927 SQLEPEEIEIVRG
+1927 SQLEPEEIETLRG
-1940 EVIEEDTDSLHKPA
+1940 EVIDEDIESSHKPA
-1954 PKDEFVVEAEIVSGG
+1954 PEDEFVVEAEIVTDG
-1969 EDLNIFNDELPDLN
+1969 EDLNIFNDVLPDLN
-1983 NDSSPEEEEEVIED
+1983 NDVSINDDETESIED
-1997 YSDLERPTPKFD
+1997 YSDLKRPTPKTN
-2009 FENEELNIFN
+2009 FEDEELNIFN
-2019 DDLPDMKNDVRSQA
+2019 DDLPDMRNDVHDEA
-2033 EQVVDKA
+2033 TKIVDRA
-2040 MDEFIDEVFNI
+2040 MDEFMEEVFSSNDSSNEKFTETIENDDTDIIENENSKINSDNRDDWSVGNDDVGINSDNRDDWSVGNDDVGINSDNRDDWSVGNDDEVNSNNSSDESI
-2051 NDLNDENKS
+2051 N
-2060 ENIPD
+2060 
-2065 IDSTIL
+2065 
-2071 NYESNVEETEER
+2071 
-2083 SVESRDDN
+2083 
-2091 VTFYRGSN
+2091 
-2099 YKDNVEETEESSV
+2099 
-2112 ESMDDSVTFKG
+2112 
-2123 SNDVRDVEETEES
+2123 
-2136 SVDSMEDGVTFYKG
+2136 EDGVTFYQG
-2150 SNDINSKLRK
+2150 SNDVKSKLRK
-2160 NNLYYGE
+2160 NNLYYDD
-2167 EKSHSVRDSL
+2167 EKPRSVRDSI
-2177 RGFKRDMQYI
+2177 RGFKKDMQYI
-2187 NRSLKEIENPTQVDY
+2187 NKSLKEIENPTKVDY
-2202 VSVVDRTEDYNPED
+2202 VSVVDRTEEYNPED

-2221 SDDDSQLIIEREE
+2221 SDDDSQLIIDREE

-2249 LGDDSIEN
+2249 LMAESIEED
-2257 VLDNDVIAPVQN
+2257 LTDDVIVNVNNKHVQ
-2269 HQTTEQLKD
+2269 EEIKD
-2278 QALEDIIQ
+2278 QTLEDIIQ
-2286 SADEDYKEIE
+2286 SANEDYKEIE
-2296 KERYQNNNTLKSF
+2296 KERYKNNNTLKSF

-2324 IDYVE
+2324 FDYVE
-2329 ANDIGLNSSDDLYK
+2329 VTDIGIHSSDELYK
-2343 RPSSEVAKSI
+2343 KPSSEVAKSI
-2353 CAIVDVEGP
+2353 NAIVDVEGP
-2362 IHVKEVVKR
+2362 IHVNEVIKR
-2371 VKDSCHIKRAGS
+2371 VKDSCNIKRAGS
-2383 NLKKAVNSAINEAEN
+2383 TLKKTVNSAIRESEN
-2398 AGDIIKI
+2398 SGDIIKI

-2420 KRDKPNIELISDEEI
+2420 RRNKPNIDLISDEEI
-2435 SKNIELVLLHKS
+2435 SKNIELVLLHKQ

-2452 EIAKETSRNFGFK
+2452 QIAKETSRNFGFK

-2493 IVELN
+2493 VVELN

>member
-27 NQLLNFKSRAKTITI
+27 NQLLNFKTRAKTITI
-42 VNQSPINLYQTLVLQ
+42 VNQSPVNLFQTLVLQ

-197 KKYGEVVDHYIA
+197 KRYGEVIDHYIA

-274 REEDIDSQL
+274 KEEDIDSQL
-283 EYQNMYQV
+283 EYRDMYQV

-388 RAQEPLNIDQTIRK
+388 RAQDPLNIDQTIRK

-418 KPSFAVNLSPFQ
+418 KPAFAVNLSPFQ

-445 NAIMPLVRFQNPE
+445 NALMPLVRFQNPE

-536 LNEFE
+536 LNEFQ
-541 NSLSAFEIIK
+541 NSLSAFEVIK

-566 AWDNNNDDAFKLI
+566 AWNNNNDDAFKLI

-586 KYSGILTKFNQ
+586 RYSGILTKFNQ
-597 SIFQA
+597 SIFQV
-602 DIDRLIYELRHIS
+602 DIDRLIYELRNIS

-621 FNNRQHIELVERY
+621 FNNKQHIELVERY
-634 YAVPVNGSVDEIIRD
+634 YAVPVPGSVDEIIRD
-649 LQEAKAIIKIRNNLE
+649 LQEAKAVIKIRNNLE
-664 ANRALGER
+664 ANRALGEK

-687 RAIARW
+687 KEIARW
-693 MTEFTALVREGTFSE
+693 MNEFTALVRDGTFSE

-732 SGEDF
+732 SGEEF

-792 NSLKNSNAAM
+792 NSLKNSNASM

-814 YDVEALVDGNFA
+814 DDIEALVDGNFA

-848 ENRIKEFKDLD
+848 ENRIREFKDLD
-859 KKILTLNRKRIFH
+859 KKILVLNRKRIFH

-912 TGGMIKQIKPCFMMS
+912 AGGMIKQIKPCFMMS

-1031 TVSNREFYDD
+1031 SVSNREFYDD

-1062 NPNTQY
+1062 NPNTAY
-1068 LRGASSKNPLE
+1068 DRGSSSANPLE
-1079 AKDVVDEIFNH
+1079 AKDVVEEIFNH

-1117 EVRRKERPEYEP
+1117 EVRRKERPEFEA
-1129 LFSDNKDERFFV
+1129 LFSDNKDEHFFV

-1153 VILISVGYGYDQDGK
+1153 VILISVGYGYDNDRK

-1194 KCVVFSNFKAYDMN
+1194 KCVVFSNFKAYDMK

-1227 ENLTLGTN
+1227 ENLTLGTHG
-1235 SPEMHNKEPFEDA
+1235 PEMHTKEPFEDA
-1248 IASFLEENG
+1248 IANYLEENG
-1257 YMVDR
+1257 YIVDR

-1343 KSIKESRE
+1343 KSIKQSRE
-1351 EERRR
+1351 EEKRRT
-1356 SEEAK
+1356 EEAK

-1378 RLAREREEAEKKA
+1378 RLAREKEEAEKRA
-1391 QEEAEAENEINA
+1391 QEEAESDDEINP

-1417 DDGDFLEKPINVSE
+1417 DDGDVLEKPIDVSE
-1431 INPSEFFEDETLE
+1431 INPSEFFEDDNHEKSTKNEKLDDVET
-1444 NEPKKPIKEE
+1444 
-1454 KTSKV
+1454 V
-1459 KDASEFVVVD
+1459 SEFVAAEEVVD
-1469 EVSAKS
+1469 DSVDVKDDSEFVAVEEVVDDSVDVKDDSEFVENEIVDSSEVNVTQDKSKS
-1475 DDVGVSDESEFV
+1475 DDDL
-1487 VVEDESDNDNLN
+1487 ND
-1499 NVYVENDSEF
+1499 VYVENDSEF
-1509 VVDTPESTDTE
+1509 VADIPESADE
-1520 DLKVETESIGSDTVE
+1520 EKADDAKVELAENEDKSSD
-1535 DNSVNIDESD
+1535 DDE
-1545 GVEPDVVGSV
+1545 V
-1555 DESGVEPDVVGSVD
+1555 
-1569 ESEDVEAK
+1569 
-1577 TEDDAEIWES
+1577 WES
-1587 KEENVSQNDDAEIW
+1587 KDEDTSQNDDAEVW
-1601 EDDEGVSPEDNAE
+1601 EEDDGISPEDNAE
-1614 VWEDEKDYSE
+1614 VWEDEKDYSDDE
-1624 DSSKNKFSRHI
+1624 SENKSSNPIR
-1635 SDKIKSLFKSDD
+1635 DKIKSFFKHDD
-1647 SEEKMDKNPLFSGF
+1647 SEEKMDKNPLFSGLRF
-1661 KFKKDLGKNSD
+1661 TKDLGKNSD
-1672 LENDFD
+1672 LE
-1678 DDVKKSSKNAKST
+1678 K
-1691 TEQFE
+1691 EFE
-1696 DTVDLGSDEDY
+1696 DSLKED
-1707 IYVDHSHDEEHVL
+1707 
-1720 DDEEELAFDGF
+1720 
-1731 NSTQDDDI
+1731 
-1739 DEEVVVNHSND
+1739 
-1750 VDSNDDVGDEVVV
+1750 
-1763 GHSNDV
+1763 
-1769 NPKDNKP
+1769 
-1776 KAENNEEPV
+1776 
-1785 QNDIKFGKKSS
+1785 KSS
-1796 DMDEPEVPDNKDIE
+1796 DDK
-1810 LNKQE
+1810 
-1815 TDLKDDVDLGSTG
+1815 
-1828 EDYKEKSADDYDR
+1828 

-1854 HTNDESAF
+1854 HSHDDERF
-1862 EPHDNEESVD
+1862 LEDEEEPIIFDTHEDIQDDADNLDDDSIIVDHSHDTVKKDSINEEMTSENVKKDDDSFNFKQEPINSDVDDIKFDSNVEDHPGVDDIKFDSDVGDHPGVDDVKVENIADDEVIEENNFDNPKENDDKVD
-1872 LGSDDEHTYE
+1872 LGSDEDYIFVDHSTDE
-1882 EPSEESHEEEH
+1882 PIEESDDKENIVDEDSQQNIEERQNDTK
-1893 ISESSKPVEESKNS
+1893 SKM
-1907 KSRVKNKLDSFISEV
+1907 RHKLDSFIADV
-1922 LSNAE
+1922 INNAE
-1927 SQLEPEEIEIVRG
+1927 SQLEPEEIETLRG
-1940 EVIEEDTDSLHKPA
+1940 EVIDEDIESSHKPA
-1954 PKDEFVVEAEIVSGG
+1954 PEDEFVVEAEIVTDG
-1969 EDLNIFNDELPDLN
+1969 EDLNIFNDVLPDLN
-1983 NDSSPEEEEEVIED
+1983 NDVSINDDETESIED
-1997 YSDLERPTPKFD
+1997 YSDLKRPTPKTN
-2009 FENEELNIFN
+2009 FEDEELNIFN
-2019 DDLPDMKNDVRSQA
+2019 DDLPDMRNDVHDEA
-2033 EQVVDKA
+2033 TKIVDRA
-2040 MDEFIDEVFNI
+2040 MDEFMEEVFSSNDSSNEKFTETIENDDTDIIENENSKINSDNRDDWSVGNDDVGINSDNRDDWSVGNDDVGINSDNRDDWSVGNDDEVNSNNSSDESI
-2051 NDLNDENKS
+2051 N
-2060 ENIPD
+2060 
-2065 IDSTIL
+2065 
-2071 NYESNVEETEER
+2071 
-2083 SVESRDDN
+2083 
-2091 VTFYRGSN
+2091 
-2099 YKDNVEETEESSV
+2099 
-2112 ESMDDSVTFKG
+2112 
-2123 SNDVRDVEETEES
+2123 
-2136 SVDSMEDGVTFYKG
+2136 EDGVTFYQG
-2150 SNDINSKLRK
+2150 SNDVKSKLRK
-2160 NNLYYGE
+2160 NNLYYDD
-2167 EKSHSVRDSL
+2167 EKPRSVRDSI
-2177 RGFKRDMQYI
+2177 RGFKKDMQYI
-2187 NRSLKEIENPTQVDY
+2187 NKSLKEIENPTKVDY
-2202 VSVVDRTEDYNPED
+2202 VSVVDRTEEYNPED

-2221 SDDDSQLIIEREE
+2221 SDDDSQLIIDREE

-2249 LGDDSIEN
+2249 LMAESIEED
-2257 VLDNDVIAPVQN
+2257 LTDDVIVNVNNKHVQ
-2269 HQTTEQLKD
+2269 EEIKD
-2278 QALEDIIQ
+2278 QTLEDIIQ
-2286 SADEDYKEIE
+2286 SANEDYKEIE
-2296 KERYQNNNTLKSF
+2296 KERYKNNNTLKSF

-2324 IDYVE
+2324 FDYVE
-2329 ANDIGLNSSDDLYK
+2329 VTDIGIHSSDELYK
-2343 RPSSEVAKSI
+2343 KPSSEVAKSI
-2353 CAIVDVEGP
+2353 NAIVDVEGP
-2362 IHVKEVVKR
+2362 IHVSEVIKR
-2371 VKDSCHIKRAGS
+2371 VKDSCNIKRAGS
-2383 NLKKAVNSAINEAEN
+2383 TLKKTVNSAIRESEN
-2398 AGDIIKI
+2398 SGDIIKI

-2420 KRDKPNIELISDEEI
+2420 RRNKPNIDLISDEEI
-2435 SKNIELVLLHKS
+2435 SKNIELVLLHKQ

-2452 EIAKETSRNFGFK
+2452 QIAKETSRNFGFK

-2493 IVELN
+2493 VVELN